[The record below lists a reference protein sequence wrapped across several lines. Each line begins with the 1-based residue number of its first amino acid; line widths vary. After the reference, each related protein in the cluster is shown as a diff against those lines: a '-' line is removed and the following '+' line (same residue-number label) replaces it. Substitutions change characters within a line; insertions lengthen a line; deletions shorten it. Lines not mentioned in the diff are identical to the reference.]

1 MHYELYIDL
10 LFLEN
15 FMMDSL
21 LLLVL
26 NRVLKCKSNWQRIFL
41 GGGLGSG
48 MMCLGI
54 VVGIP
59 GVFQLIF
66 FHGIVSSCMLI
77 TGLRIRTKAQFI
89 KAYILLYLCAV
100 FMGGMM
106 TAFRPYLR
114 YISLFYGTAV
124 GTAFLYVKC
133 WKLLRKISGKEQVR
147 CEVTLYWNERK
158 MSVMA
163 LMDTGNL
170 LCDPVSGDPV
180 SILDHEFYEKFREQQ
195 QKEGSVLRDREP
207 KMRYI
212 PYQSISGTG
221 VIKIFRIE
229 KMCVSMDGEKW
240 IGKPLIG
247 ISEGTIS
254 EKQEYQLIL
263 NHDYLNI

>member
-114 YISLFYGTAV
+114 Y
-124 GTAFLYVKC
+124 TAFFMGRQ
-133 WKLLRKISGKEQVR
+133 W
-147 CEVTLYWNERK
+147 ERHF
-158 MSVMA
+158 S
-163 LMDTGNL
+163 L
-170 LCDPVSGDPV
+170 
-180 SILDHEFYEKFREQQ
+180 
-195 QKEGSVLRDREP
+195 
-207 KMRYI
+207 
-212 PYQSISGTG
+212 
-221 VIKIFRIE
+221 
-229 KMCVSMDGEKW
+229 
-240 IGKPLIG
+240 
-247 ISEGTIS
+247 
-254 EKQEYQLIL
+254 
-263 NHDYLNI
+263 

>member
-77 TGLRIRTKAQFI
+77 TGLRIRTKAQFY
-89 KAYILLYLCAV
+89 KGPTYYYTYV
-100 FMGGMM
+100 
-106 TAFRPYLR
+106 R
-114 YISLFYGTAV
+114 
-124 GTAFLYVKC
+124 FL
-133 WKLLRKISGKEQVR
+133 WE
-147 CEVTLYWNERK
+147 
-158 MSVMA
+158 A
-163 LMDTGNL
+163 
-170 LCDPVSGDPV
+170 
-180 SILDHEFYEKFREQQ
+180 
-195 QKEGSVLRDREP
+195 
-207 KMRYI
+207 
-212 PYQSISGTG
+212 
-221 VIKIFRIE
+221 
-229 KMCVSMDGEKW
+229 
-240 IGKPLIG
+240 
-247 ISEGTIS
+247 
-254 EKQEYQLIL
+254 
-263 NHDYLNI
+263 

>member
-26 NRVLKCKSNWQRIFL
+26 NAGSENAKVTGRESFWAE
-41 GGGLGSG
+41 GLGSG

-124 GTAFLYVKC
+124 GT
-133 WKLLRKISGKEQVR
+133 
-147 CEVTLYWNERK
+147 
-158 MSVMA
+158 
-163 LMDTGNL
+163 
-170 LCDPVSGDPV
+170 
-180 SILDHEFYEKFREQQ
+180 
-195 QKEGSVLRDREP
+195 
-207 KMRYI
+207 
-212 PYQSISGTG
+212 
-221 VIKIFRIE
+221 
-229 KMCVSMDGEKW
+229 
-240 IGKPLIG
+240 G
-247 ISEGTIS
+247 ISLCEMLETVKKNKRKRTGAV
-254 EKQEYQLIL
+254 
-263 NHDYLNI
+263 

>member
-1 MHYELYIDL
+1 MQFTECRNNGLLSRMLSKYILIFLSVSDKLLLWCRHIMSHAYKGEGRWNMHYELYI
-10 LFLEN
+10 
-15 FMMDSL
+15 
-21 LLLVL
+21 
-26 NRVLKCKSNWQRIFL
+26 LKCKSNWQRIFL

-124 GTAFLYVKC
+124 GTAFLFVKC

-147 CEVTLYWNERK
+147 CEVTLYLNERK

-195 QKEGSVLRDREP
+195 QKEGSVLRDTEP
-207 KMRYI
+207 KMR
-212 PYQSISGTG
+212 
-221 VIKIFRIE
+221 
-229 KMCVSMDGEKW
+229 
-240 IGKPLIG
+240 
-247 ISEGTIS
+247 
-254 EKQEYQLIL
+254 
-263 NHDYLNI
+263 

>member
-114 YISLFYGTAV
+114 HISLFYGNGNSLCEMLETVKKNKRKRTGAV
-124 GTAFLYVKC
+124 
-133 WKLLRKISGKEQVR
+133 
-147 CEVTLYWNERK
+147 
-158 MSVMA
+158 
-163 LMDTGNL
+163 
-170 LCDPVSGDPV
+170 
-180 SILDHEFYEKFREQQ
+180 
-195 QKEGSVLRDREP
+195 
-207 KMRYI
+207 
-212 PYQSISGTG
+212 
-221 VIKIFRIE
+221 
-229 KMCVSMDGEKW
+229 
-240 IGKPLIG
+240 
-247 ISEGTIS
+247 
-254 EKQEYQLIL
+254 
-263 NHDYLNI
+263 

>member
-89 KAYILLYLCAV
+89 KAYILLYLFKV
-100 FMGGMM
+100 YQPFLWVGSGNG
-106 TAFRPYLR
+106 
-114 YISLFYGTAV
+114 ISLCEMLETVKKNKRKRTGAV
-124 GTAFLYVKC
+124 
-133 WKLLRKISGKEQVR
+133 
-147 CEVTLYWNERK
+147 
-158 MSVMA
+158 
-163 LMDTGNL
+163 
-170 LCDPVSGDPV
+170 
-180 SILDHEFYEKFREQQ
+180 
-195 QKEGSVLRDREP
+195 
-207 KMRYI
+207 
-212 PYQSISGTG
+212 
-221 VIKIFRIE
+221 
-229 KMCVSMDGEKW
+229 
-240 IGKPLIG
+240 
-247 ISEGTIS
+247 
-254 EKQEYQLIL
+254 
-263 NHDYLNI
+263 

>member
-1 MHYELYIDL
+1 MSHAYKGEGRWNMHYELYIDL

-106 TAFRPYLR
+106 TAFRPYLSAFFMGR
-114 YISLFYGTAV
+114 QWERHFSL
-124 GTAFLYVKC
+124 
-133 WKLLRKISGKEQVR
+133 
-147 CEVTLYWNERK
+147 
-158 MSVMA
+158 
-163 LMDTGNL
+163 
-170 LCDPVSGDPV
+170 
-180 SILDHEFYEKFREQQ
+180 
-195 QKEGSVLRDREP
+195 
-207 KMRYI
+207 
-212 PYQSISGTG
+212 
-221 VIKIFRIE
+221 
-229 KMCVSMDGEKW
+229 
-240 IGKPLIG
+240 
-247 ISEGTIS
+247 
-254 EKQEYQLIL
+254 
-263 NHDYLNI
+263 